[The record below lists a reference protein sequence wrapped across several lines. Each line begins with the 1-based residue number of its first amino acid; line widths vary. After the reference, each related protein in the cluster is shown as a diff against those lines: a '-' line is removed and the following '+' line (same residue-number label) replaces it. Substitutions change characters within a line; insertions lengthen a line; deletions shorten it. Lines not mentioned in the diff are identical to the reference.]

1 MTVIF
6 EFPEAESLAAILR
19 LSGVY
24 SVIRKDIKSPE
35 LENSSMAIVTEENS
49 SLIPKLKNEYDHLR
63 VIYFG
68 KNNSASVFSDLHIRT
83 TEELIRA
90 FPMPDSLVFLN
101 GIALDINK
109 KAAEISGKEIRL
121 TSTEINVL
129 RCLSMSERPLRAAL
143 LSELALG
150 KSDARILMTH
160 VSNINR
166 KAREVFGIKIISSDK
181 AYGYSITV

>member
-6 EFPEAESLAAILR
+6 EFPAAESLASLLR
-19 LSGVY
+19 SNGIY
-24 SVIRKDIKSPE
+24 SIIRKDIKSPE
-35 LENSSMAIVTEENS
+35 LENSSTAIVTDENA

-68 KNNSASVFSDLHIRT
+68 KGDPASVFSDLHVRT

-90 FPMPDSLVFLN
+90 FPVPDSLIFLN

-121 TSTEINVL
+121 TSAELNVL
-129 RCLSMSERPLRAAL
+129 RCLSMSKIPLRAAL

-160 VSNINR
+160 ISNINR
-166 KAREVFGIKIISSDK
+166 KARERFGEKIIISNK
-181 AYGYSITV
+181 AQGYMIKA

>member
-35 LENSSMAIVTEENS
+35 LEISGTVIVTEENS

-68 KNNSASVFSDLHIRT
+68 KNNSASVFSDLHVRT
-83 TEELIRA
+83 AEELIRA

-121 TSTEINVL
+121 TSAEVNVL
-129 RCLSMSERPLRAAL
+129 RCLSMSKRPLRAAL

-166 KAREVFGIKIISSDK
+166 KAREVFGEKIIISNK
-181 AYGYSITV
+181 AQGYMIKE